1 VKKKT
6 AIYGALIACV
16 PLHISVA
23 SAQGIPVVG
32 GPTDFTEMIREVGA
46 LQAQVDAMR
55 ASHDTTVSNALHQPA
70 SSPSGASG
78 TGQGR
83 LYDHRSHSG

>member
-1 VKKKT
+1 MRWSIFDFLKDRAVKKIT

-23 SAQGIPVVG
+23 SAEGIPVVV
-32 GPTDFTEMIREVGA
+32 GPTDFTEMIREVSA

-55 ASHDTTVSNALHQPA
+55 ASHDTTVSKA
-70 SSPSGASG
+70 SS
-78 TGQGR
+78 TCK
-83 LYDHRSHSG
+83 